1 MDKETLLERLQQ
13 QKQQLEQELIQRIV
27 NIENTIASIQIIEGQ
42 GAQHPRFPPQN
53 PFEGVPIKSINTE
66 TYLTIARL
74 LVNNKSNIRTPGVN
88 KRLLVNEINTRIGE
102 VEQIISRFDN
112 TTEQLSIRR
121 DAQSQRQLLQVQDD
135 RDKLRIELE
144 FYRDIIEALQSEP
157 KKLTKE
163 EVEEGKQKA
172 KDWYN
177 RRVSK

>member
-1 MDKETLLERLQQ
+1 MK
-13 QKQQLEQELIQRIV
+13 
-27 NIENTIASIQIIEGQ
+27 
-42 GAQHPRFPPQN
+42 
-53 PFEGVPIKSINTE
+53 
-66 TYLTIARL
+66 
-74 LVNNKSNIRTPGVN
+74 
-88 KRLLVNEINTRIGE
+88 EINTRIGE

-144 FYRDIIEALQSEP
+144 FYRDIIEGLQSEP

-172 KDWYN
+172 KDWYI